1 MNHDA
6 LYYILQL
13 SRNINWYFAC
23 NICIPKDPAHEFAD
37 RYQCPLI
44 LHPLEVGLYSHSYP
58 HCPTPRGLH
67 KIIDIIDYVKV
78 YVAYMIYDKIKQYRI
93 ELDNLLTVA

>member
-1 MNHDA
+1 MWLAINNHFSDESWCIV
-6 LYYILQL
+6 LH
-13 SRNINWYFAC
+13 F

-37 RYQCPLI
+37 WYQGLLI
-44 LHPLEVGLYSHSYP
+44 LHPLEVGLYSHSNP